1 LPNINRVMKSRMM
14 RLIRYVKR
22 AREMR
27 NVFRM
32 LVSKPKEK
40 ISLGRPRLRWEY
52 NIKRHLQNSV

>member
-1 LPNINRVMKSRMM
+1 MKSRMM